1 MYTNS
6 TGTIVH
12 KVGTWAVMMNTNVAT
27 YLEMDFDLPYGAS
40 KFSFYYGVATQTNA
54 NDVTVTSAPIIVKA
68 EYSQD
73 SGATWTQ
80 LGEDLT
86 VTTVEDQY
94 FKEYELDI
102 NGPVRF
108 RIGKNNSRARLMV
121 DEIAVYEN

>member
-1 MYTNS
+1 
-6 TGTIVH
+6 
-12 KVGTWAVMMNTNVAT
+12 MMNTNVAT

-40 KFSFYYGVATQTNA
+40 KFSFYYGAATKGG
-54 NDVTVTSAPIIVKA
+54 NDVTVTTAPIIVKA

-73 SGATWTQ
+73 SGATWIP

-86 VTTVEDQY
+86 VTTVEEQY